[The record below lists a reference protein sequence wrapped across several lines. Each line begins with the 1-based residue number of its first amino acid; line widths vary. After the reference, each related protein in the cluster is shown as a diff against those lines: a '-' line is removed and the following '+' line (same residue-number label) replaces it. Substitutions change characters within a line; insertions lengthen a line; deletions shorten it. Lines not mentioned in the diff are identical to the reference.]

1 MALLVIVVSVAVSA
15 PATALNFVSS
25 INSHRVQDSL
35 PYGPL
40 PRHRLDVYAPSAA
53 ASPSGHPVVV
63 FLYGGAWNRGERAD
77 YRFVGEALAAALRS
91 AGVPVQVV
99 LYARVD
105 HMSLIGAMAWPLHGL
120 APVLDDVVAFINN
133 LNY

>member
-1 MALLVIVVSVAVSA
+1 M
-15 PATALNFVSS
+15 
-25 INSHRVQDSL
+25 
-35 PYGPL
+35 
-40 PRHRLDVYAPSAA
+40 
-53 ASPSGHPVVV
+53 VV